1 MHITKVMRS
10 GEVEE
15 ITRRKSRYNSVTTKK
30 TSPSGTK
37 NDKKCIT
44 HGSWIMDHGSSII
57 HHHPSPS
64 ALRPFGPEGHILRGQ
79 TRLQGRPLDAIHQ
92 LQGPRPQCRDT
103 RGTGEAVEVSVASG
117 RCGRR
122 IKPNGILATGLIC

>member
-1 MHITKVMRS
+1 MHITKDTKVMRS

-44 HGSWIMDHGSSII
+44 HGSWIMDHPSPSI
-57 HHHPSPS
+57 PFGPS
-64 ALRPFGPEGHILRGQ
+64 ALRGTFFVGK
-79 TRLQGRPLDAIHQ
+79 LQGRPLDAIHQ

-103 RGTGEAVEVSVASG
+103 RGTREAVEVSVASG

-122 IKPNGILATGLIC
+122 IKPNGIVATGLIC